1 MLDLLKKEALKS
13 LNKLNKK
20 EVTVELSK
28 EDWENIA
35 RTLKI
40 ILITSE
46 DSIECKDDKRLLK
59 FHKKALDKIEKNLSN
74 HDFYPCREI
83 TLTQRDL
90 LIIVASSLTII
101 ELFCN
106 YPLGYAFLKME
117 GFGEYKFLSTKGFE
131 KIIDILD
138 PESIEDQFS
147 MCIGDLF

>member
-59 FHKKALDKIEKNLSN
+59 FHKKALDKIEKNLRN
-74 HDFYPCREI
+74 HDLYPSREI

-90 LIIVASSLTII
+90 LIIVASSLIII
-101 ELFCN
+101 EQFCN